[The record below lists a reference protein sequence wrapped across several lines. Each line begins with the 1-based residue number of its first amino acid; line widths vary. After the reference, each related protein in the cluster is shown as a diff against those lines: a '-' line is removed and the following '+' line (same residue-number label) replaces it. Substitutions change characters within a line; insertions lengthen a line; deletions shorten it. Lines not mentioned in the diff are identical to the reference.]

1 MEICSGNT
9 CWSLLSFK
17 YVVLLE
23 NPGQSKIE
31 GVKEEQNLIIPDS
44 QTADATSGIV
54 DGNKATFLAWS
65 VPPEMKVKTSWG
77 LAAGEES
84 KEMEAQTLRV
94 KREEEAVYPNLT
106 SIPADPKDVWEE
118 EPSYDDSLTPVI
130 PTEIAPATE
139 IEHIEPCLNT
149 VNIKDENIKVPN
161 TEYNNSANNS
171 SLPTASTVEM
181 ESVSKD
187 APVPSQDENSHD
199 PQLLKLLLSNPGLI
213 SQLTSLQT
221 NSSNEGSV
229 SALLEFV
236 KEKTIN
242 GQMPRSDHI
251 APSKFGVQ
259 DHTSTSPH
267 LGVEA
272 VSPIL
277 DQVLEGLTFLYLYYI
292 PGLLKCYFVGLC

>member
-1 MEICSGNT
+1 
-9 CWSLLSFK
+9 
-17 YVVLLE
+17 
-23 NPGQSKIE
+23 
-31 GVKEEQNLIIPDS
+31 
-44 QTADATSGIV
+44 
-54 DGNKATFLAWS
+54 
-65 VPPEMKVKTSWG
+65 MKVKTSWG

>member
-1 MEICSGNT
+1 
-9 CWSLLSFK
+9 
-17 YVVLLE
+17 
-23 NPGQSKIE
+23 
-31 GVKEEQNLIIPDS
+31 
-44 QTADATSGIV
+44 
-54 DGNKATFLAWS
+54 
-65 VPPEMKVKTSWG
+65 MKVKTSWG

-106 SIPADPKDVWEE
+106 SIPADPKNVWEE

-130 PTEIAPATE
+130 PTESTPATE

-161 TEYNNSANNS
+161 TDYNNSANNS
-171 SLPTASTVEM
+171 SLPTASTVGM

-187 APVPSQDENSHD
+187 APAPSQEENSHD

-221 NSSNEGSV
+221 NSSNDGSV

-259 DHTSTSPH
+259 DHTLTSPH

-277 DQVLEGLTFLYLYYI
+277 NQVLEGLTFLYFSCTTFLAAEM
-292 PGLLKCYFVGLC
+292 LLCGALLSFCLNWEKI

>member
-1 MEICSGNT
+1 
-9 CWSLLSFK
+9 
-17 YVVLLE
+17 VVRYCQFLCTIYSV
-23 NPGQSKIE
+23 QFC
-31 GVKEEQNLIIPDS
+31 
-44 QTADATSGIV
+44 DAP
-54 DGNKATFLAWS
+54 A
-65 VPPEMKVKTSWG
+65 EMKVKTSWG

-106 SIPADPKDVWEE
+106 SVPADPKDVWEE

-161 TEYNNSANNS
+161 TEYNNSAKNS
-171 SLPTASTVEM
+171 SLPTASTVGM

-187 APVPSQDENSHD
+187 APAPSQEENSHD

-221 NSSNEGSV
+221 NSSNDGSV

-242 GQMPRSDHI
+242 DQMPRSDHI

-259 DHTSTSPH
+259 DHTLASPH

-277 DQVLEGLTFLYLYYI
+277 DQVLDGLTFLYFSCTTFL
-292 PGLLKCYFVGLC
+292 GC